1 MAENTAQL
9 LTTFNFRVTLRE
21 SAGAEAGTSGT
32 AEAPPSGGGAQ
43 LGEGSFAECSGL
55 QIEMDVQA
63 LDEGG
68 RNDGVIQ
75 QVGRGKYQ
83 PIVLKRGMFVDRD
96 GVNGVVWDWIMGILE
111 GRRPVR
117 RYDGIVE
124 VLDRTGAAEG
134 RVLATWSFDRGLPSR
149 VVGPTLDA
157 KAGEIAMEEL
167 HIAHEGLRMV
177 FDA

>member
-1 MAENTAQL
+1 MAENTSRL
-9 LTTFNFRVTLRE
+9 LSTFNFRVMLRE
-21 SAGAEAGTSGT
+21 SAGAESGASRT
-32 AEAPPSGGGAQ
+32 ADAPSFGGGSQ
-43 LGEGSFAECSGL
+43 LGEGAFAECSGL

-83 PIVLKRGMFVDRD
+83 PIVLKRGMFIDGD
-96 GVNGVVWDWIMGILE
+96 GVNGAVWAWLMGILQ
-111 GRRPVR
+111 GRRPVV
-117 RYDGIVE
+117 RYDGVVE
-124 VLDRTGAAEG
+124 VLDRTGEPEG

-149 VVGPTLDA
+149 VVGPQLDA
-157 KAGEIAMEEL
+157 KAGAIAMEEL
-167 HIAHEGLRMV
+167 HIAHEGLRLV